1 MQPIRR
7 ILFHHAVELP
17 GGANTTDVDASL
29 LAAPPVV
36 DYVAGVVRIGTHE
49 YPWASVK
56 HVVREPMPTGA
67 KEREPDEL
75 ACPECG
81 QKFGGGQ
88 ALGAHRWQKHR
99 IKGTSRGDT

>member
-1 MQPIRR
+1 MQPIRSIIFKR
-7 ILFHHAVELP
+7 QVLLP
-17 GGANTTDVDASL
+17 DGTRTSEVSGA
-29 LAAPPVV
+29 LAPTI
-36 DYVAGVVRIGTHE
+36 DYVASVVRIGNRE
-49 YPWASVK
+49 YPWADVE
-56 HVVREPMPTGA
+56 HVDREPMPTGA

-99 IKGTSRGDT
+99 IKGSSRGE